1 MATVKAKYYEGIGR
15 RKVAVAR
22 VRITLDDAKTFM
34 INGKTLEQV
43 FPSALSQERIMK
55 SLVVA
60 GMNGKFS
67 VSVKATGGGMT
78 GWADAIALGLARALV
93 EFEAKLKP
101 SLRKEGLMTRDP
113 RAVERKKAGSKK
125 ARKAPRFSK
134 R

>member
-22 VRITLDDAKTFM
+22 VRITQDDAKTFV
-34 INGKTLEQV
+34 INGKTIEQV

-55 SLVVA
+55 PLVVS
-60 GMNGKFS
+60 GMNGQFS
-67 VSVKATGGGMT
+67 VSVKANGGGMT
-78 GWADAIALGLARALV
+78 GWADAISLGLARALV
-93 EFEAKLKP
+93 EFEAKLK
-101 SLRKEGLMTRDP
+101 SGLRKEGLMTRDP
-113 RAVERKKAGSKK
+113 RAVERKKAGLKK

>member
-1 MATVKAKYYEGIGR
+1 MTTVKAKYYEGIGR

-22 VRITLDDAKTFM
+22 VRITLDDAKTFT

-55 SLVVA
+55 PLVVA

-67 VSVKATGGGMT
+67 VSVKANGGGMT
-78 GWADAIALGLARALV
+78 GWADAISLGLARALV

-101 SLRKEGLMTRDP
+101 GLRKEGLMTRDP
-113 RAVERKKAGSKK
+113 RAVERKKAGLKK

>member
-113 RAVERKKAGSKK
+113 RAVERKKAGVKK